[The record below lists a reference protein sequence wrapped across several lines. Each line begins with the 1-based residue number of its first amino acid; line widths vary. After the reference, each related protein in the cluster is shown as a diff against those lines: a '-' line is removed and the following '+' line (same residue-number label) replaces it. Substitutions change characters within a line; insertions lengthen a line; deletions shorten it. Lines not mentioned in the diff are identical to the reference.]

1 MFLISGNV
9 LPQCFNNVSWAARRV
24 CGLLTVLLSQPVN
37 DSPLETSRPGV
48 VPLFG
53 LSQVLRH
60 MKGEIAILIFYMF
73 MMLLLPECSNTVDWV
88 AGMVYGL

>member
-1 MFLISGNV
+1 MSYLSALIMLVGQHVELTV
-9 LPQCFNNVSWAARRV
+9 LLT
-24 CGLLTVLLSQPVN
+24 GLLTVLLSQPVN

-60 MKGEIAILIFYMF
+60 VKGEIAILIFYMF
-73 MMLLLPECSNTVDWV
+73 MILLLPECSNTVDWV